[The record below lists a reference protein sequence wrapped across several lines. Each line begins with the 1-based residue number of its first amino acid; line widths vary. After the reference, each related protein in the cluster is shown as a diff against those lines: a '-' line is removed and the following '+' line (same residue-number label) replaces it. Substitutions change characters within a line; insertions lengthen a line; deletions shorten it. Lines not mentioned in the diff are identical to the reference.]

1 MFLLFFPAVV
11 PQMNHWSKE
20 KLDPLIV
27 QTASVVRSQGG
38 GANISLPRR
47 LSGACCRQPSR
58 HKATLAGLN
67 LTTSL

>member
-27 QTASVVRSQGG
+27 QTA
-38 GANISLPRR
+38 
-47 LSGACCRQPSR
+47 LSGVKVVELIFPCPDAC
-58 HKATLAGLN
+58 LARAAD
-67 LTTSL
+67 SLADTKPLSQV